1 MNVYLGIDLGG
12 TRFRLAVREAG
23 RDLPLLDA
31 ESFPAEPSWTGEDLH
46 VQMAR
51 ALESIVRRTTMAGPA
66 FGGEMRAL
74 RSFAEWN
81 VLGVGVGLTGDIDCR
96 DGVCYSMKRFPGL
109 EGFPLRSFLAEKWG
123 RPVHILN
130 DGLTAALAERR
141 AGAGKDARDF
151 VMVTLGTGIGGGIV
165 VGGRVLAGERGR
177 VGKVGHQIVD
187 IDGPVHCHCGL
198 PGCWQTFG
206 GKEGVIA
213 RVEAVD
219 RECPEA
225 GLARRAT
232 VNGSIDLQRV
242 IELAS
247 EGDPAAGRVM
257 RETGRYVGVGLANLV
272 KILAPERLLVGG
284 GLAEGN
290 RVLFE
295 AVERTVREYAIKP
308 YQDIPVVPAELGK
321 DAGMIGA
328 TFLAEG
334 WPQGDT

>member
-1 MNVYLGIDLGG
+1 MNVYLGVDLGG
-12 TRFRLAVREAG
+12 THFRLGVREAG
-23 RDLPLLDA
+23 RDLPLLHV
-31 ESFPAEPSWTGEDLH
+31 ESFPAQSSWTGEDLH
-46 VQMAR
+46 RQIGR
-51 ALESIVRRTTMAGPA
+51 ALEAIVRRGAASG
-66 FGGEMRAL
+66 FRRATQEL
-74 RSFAEWN
+74 RSLGEWN
-81 VLGVGVGLTGDIDCR
+81 VLGIGVGLTGDIDCR

-130 DGLTAALAERR
+130 DGLAAALAELR
-141 AGAGKDARDF
+141 AGAGRDARDF

-165 VGGRVLAGERGR
+165 LGGRVLAGERGR
-177 VGKVGHQIVD
+177 VGKVGHQVVD

-225 GLARRAT
+225 GLVQRAT
-232 VNGSIDLQRV
+232 VRGSIDLQRV
-242 IELAS
+242 IQLANQ
-247 EGDPAAGRVM
+247 GDPAAERVM

-272 KILAPERLLVGG
+272 KILAPERLLIGG

-295 AVERTVREYAIKP
+295 EVSRTVREYAIKP
-308 YQDIPVVPAELGK
+308 YQDVPVVAAALGK
-321 DAGMIGA
+321 EAGVVGA

-334 WPQGDT
+334 WPQGDL